1 MQYSN
6 SNDRR
11 VWLTAYVPVFV
22 WLGVIFYLSSPEGA
36 FTNTSR
42 IIGPLLTFFFPDM
55 PEATRLIIHG
65 YVRKT
70 AHFVE
75 YAVLAFLAVRAC
87 SMSASLFLQ
96 RFRYLLPL
104 LLVAVV
110 AVLDEF
116 NQSFEAS
123 RTASVFDVGIDIS
136 GGVVMTTL
144 LWLTKRPRIV
154 ESADTAET
162 DDVETQRTNG

>member
-1 MQYSN
+1 M
-6 SNDRR
+6 
-11 VWLTAYVPVFV
+11 WLTAYVPVFV

-55 PEATRLIIHG
+55 SEATRLIIHG

-75 YAVLAFLAVRAC
+75 YAVLAFLAIRAC
-87 SMSASLFLQ
+87 SMSASAAL
-96 RFRYLLPL
+96 RRYRYLLPL
-104 LLVAVV
+104 MLVAVV

-123 RTASVFDVGIDIS
+123 RTASVFDVLLDIL
-136 GGVVMTTL
+136 GGLVMTAIL
-144 LWLTKRPRIV
+144 RLANRPRI
-154 ESADTAET
+154 AE
-162 DDVETQRTNG
+162 DA